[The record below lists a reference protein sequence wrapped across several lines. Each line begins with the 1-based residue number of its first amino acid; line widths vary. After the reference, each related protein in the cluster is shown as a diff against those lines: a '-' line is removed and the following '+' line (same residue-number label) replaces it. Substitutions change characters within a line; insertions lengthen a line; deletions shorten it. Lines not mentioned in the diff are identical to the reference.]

1 MSTNDFRIFQCQPL
15 NFRKV
20 SKKHFKWHRSTSRSI
35 QSRFAPYRL
44 NMKSYLALLSL
55 VAVFMAVYIQTAE
68 ADHGHGHG
76 HGHYAKGTACI
87 VKGSYCNC
95 HYCKCEKGH
104 IHCGGYGHHGHGK
117 FN

>member
-1 MSTNDFRIFQCQPL
+1 MS
-15 NFRKV
+15 
-20 SKKHFKWHRSTSRSI
+20 
-35 QSRFAPYRL
+35 
-44 NMKSYLALLSL
+44 
-55 VAVFMAVYIQTAE
+55 VYIQTAE
-68 ADHGHGHG
+68 ADHGH

-117 FN
+117 LKSNPNGPNLFRQL

>member
-1 MSTNDFRIFQCQPL
+1 
-15 NFRKV
+15 
-20 SKKHFKWHRSTSRSI
+20 
-35 QSRFAPYRL
+35 
-44 NMKSYLALLSL
+44 MKSYLALLTL
-55 VAVFMAVYIQTAE
+55 VAVFMSVYIQTAE
-68 ADHGHGHG
+68 ADHGHG

-117 FN
+117 YPRCLKITEKVSFYIASEASYVYILCGQKFIKKYQKMVHFGQFF